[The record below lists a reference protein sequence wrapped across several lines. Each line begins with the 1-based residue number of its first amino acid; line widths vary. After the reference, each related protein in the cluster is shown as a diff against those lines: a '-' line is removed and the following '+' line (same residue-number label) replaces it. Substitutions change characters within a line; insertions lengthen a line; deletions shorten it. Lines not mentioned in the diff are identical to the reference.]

1 MPIDSVLKPFVSF
14 FLFSVFMTLNSSE
27 IVFPSKTF
35 FDSTSPK
42 SSSLDFVTFLMALTK
57 SLGVITIPG
66 PFNGT
71 DNGMEIKGSAPKI
84 FKIYGIFFS
93 IHSVS

>member
-1 MPIDSVLKPFVSF
+1 
-14 FLFSVFMTLNSSE
+14 
-27 IVFPSKTF
+27 
-35 FDSTSPK
+35 
-42 SSSLDFVTFLMALTK
+42 MALTK